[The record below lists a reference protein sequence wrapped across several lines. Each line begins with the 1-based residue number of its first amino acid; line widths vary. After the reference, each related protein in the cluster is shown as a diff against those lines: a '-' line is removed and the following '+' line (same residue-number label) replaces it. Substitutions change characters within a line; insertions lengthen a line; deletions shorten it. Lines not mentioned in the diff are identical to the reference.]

1 MINTSKQ
8 LKTLV
13 RNMSGGDNAKA
24 QIIVRNY
31 IMERFIER
39 LSISQYRNN
48 MILKGGVLMAAV
60 IGLNNRSTLDIDASF
75 KNLSLTE
82 ENAQKIVEEIISI
95 QIDDGVTF
103 EIQSA
108 AQIMDEANY
117 SGIRLIL
124 NTTLETMRG
133 HLKIDF
139 STGDV
144 ITPQE
149 ILYPFR
155 LMFEERTIPVLA
167 YNLETVLAEK
177 IETFL
182 ARGTANTRMRD
193 FYDIYALE
201 KTQVHNINK
210 DVLKAA
216 FNNTS
221 EKRGSSALIETI
233 DLALQEAAHSPNMI
247 ALWKNYQNKFEYAAD
262 IAWEDVL
269 QSIRRFCDII
279 RS

>member
-60 IGLNNRSTLDIDASF
+60 IGQNNRSTLDIDASF

-82 ENAQKIVEEIISI
+82 ENVQKIVEEIISI

-108 AQIMDEANY
+108 AQIMDEADY

-124 NTTLETMRG
+124 STTLETMRG

-144 ITPQE
+144 ITPKE
-149 ILYPFR
+149 IQYPFR

-182 ARGTANTRMRD
+182 VRGTANTRMRD

-201 KTQVHNINK
+201 KTQAHNIDK
-210 DVLKAA
+210 DVLKTA

-269 QSIRRFCDII
+269 QSIRKFCDII

>member
-1 MINTSKQ
+1 MLNTSKQ

-13 RNMSGGDNAKA
+13 RKMSGGNNAKS

-39 LSISQYRNN
+39 LSISPYRNN
-48 MILKGGVLMAAV
+48 MILKGGVLMASV

-82 ENAQKIVEEIISI
+82 ENAKKVVEEIISI
-95 QIDDGVTF
+95 PIDDGVTF
-103 EIQSA
+103 EIKSA
-108 AQIMDEANY
+108 AHIMDEADY
-117 SGIRLIL
+117 SGIRLML
-124 NTTLETMRG
+124 STTLETMRIP
-133 HLKIDF
+133 LKIDF

-144 ITPQE
+144 ITLKEVQ
-149 ILYPFR
+149 YPFK
-155 LMFEERTIPVLA
+155 LMFEERTIPILA

-201 KTQVHNINK
+201 KTQSHNIDN
-210 DVLKAA
+210 DILKAA
-216 FNNTS
+216 FVNTS
-221 EKRGSSALIETI
+221 EKRGSSALVETI
-233 DLALQEAAHSPNMI
+233 DLALEEAAQNSNMI
-247 ALWKNYQNKFEYAAD
+247 ALWKNYQKKFDYAAD
-262 IAWEDVL
+262 IAWEDVML
-269 QSIRRFCDII
+269 AVRKFCHFIH
-279 RS
+279 